1 MKVAMDRMT
10 DIKAVLNRFF
20 GNEDLFD
27 DKMDL
32 KEQRIKRVEVPVRE
46 IQGRL
51 PSRENKTQG
60 KLKPLNYTNK
70 NEDDDFWRGDFK
82 TKG

>member
-1 MKVAMDRMT
+1 
-10 DIKAVLNRFF
+10 
-20 GNEDLFD
+20 
-27 DKMDL
+27 MDL
-32 KEQRIKRVEVPVRE
+32 KEQRIQRVEVPVRE